1 MRRGWV
7 VWLGCSLVLAALA
20 APARAERDLTENE
33 LRDEMQHNR
42 MLEAYIE
49 RNGMPDLATAR
60 FLADTQPWDDHEVAL
75 YYLDKRQEIGFARAY
90 ILGRPQVELERYRR
104 PLTDEQ
110 VAALAAR
117 TRQRPLDSPAPDL
130 APAPPPTPRRGGALS
145 PLERAEESARR
156 SEDAAMRV
164 ERAADAAER
173 AADRAEAVTESI
185 QTSFRESLKK

>member
-20 APARAERDLTENE
+20 APARADRDLTENE
-33 LRDEMQHNR
+33 LRDEMEHNR

-49 RNGMPDLATAR
+49 RNGMPDLASSR
-60 FLADTQPWDDHEVAL
+60 FLADTPPWDDHEVAL

-104 PLTDEQ
+104 ALTDEQ
-110 VAALAAR
+110 VAALASRA
-117 TRQRPLDSPAPDL
+117 RQRPLDSPASGL
-130 APAPPPTPRRGGALS
+130 APRSGALG
-145 PLERAEESARR
+145 PGERAEESARR
-156 SEDAAMRV
+156 AEDAAMRV

-173 AADRAEAVTESI
+173 AAERAEAVTTRMQS
-185 QTSFRESLKK
+185 SFNESLKK

>member
-20 APARAERDLTENE
+20 APARADRDLTEPE
-33 LRDEMQHNR
+33 LRDEMDHNR
-42 MLEAYIE
+42 VLKAYIE
-49 RNGMPDLATAR
+49 RNGMPDLASAR

-117 TRQRPLDSPAPDL
+117 ARQRPLDSPAPDL
-130 APAPPPTPRRGGALS
+130 APAPARRGGALS

-156 SEDAAMRV
+156 AEDAAMRV

-173 AADRAEAVTESI
+173 AAERAEAVTASI
-185 QTSFRESLKK
+185 QTSFHESLKK

>member
-7 VWLGCSLVLAALA
+7 VWLGCSLFLAALA

-33 LRDEMQHNR
+33 LRDEMGHNR

-117 TRQRPLDSPAPDL
+117 ARQRPLDSPTSGPAAAP
-130 APAPPPTPRRGGALS
+130 RSGALG

-156 SEDAAMRV
+156 AEDAAMRV

-173 AADRAEAVTESI
+173 AADRAEAVTNSL
-185 QTSFRESLKK
+185 QSSFHDSLKK